1 MEDKLVVHKHTP
13 ANTPEVKSEV
23 PVPEVYHFLVVANKA
38 VWLLGQNPALINML
52 IRYYFVFC
60 GHCLQQCIS

>member
-1 MEDKLVVHKHTP
+1 MTELCTDSLTMEDKLVVHKHTP

-38 VWLLGQNPALINML
+38 VWLLGQNPALINM
-52 IRYYFVFC
+52 
-60 GHCLQQCIS
+60 